1 MPLQFVTGQIK
12 DLAISTAKIADDAI
26 TSAKIADLNIITALL
41 ADDAVSQAKIADGA
55 VGADQL
61 ASSAVVFASLAGG
74 LVDTDLSSVSSS
86 DDTLASAKAIKSYV
100 DSVASGL
107 DVKESCK
114 IATTANITLSGTQTI
129 DGVAIAADQRV
140 LVKDQSTATQNGIY
154 LCKAGAWAR
163 SSDFAA
169 GSSEAGA
176 FTFVEE
182 GTVNADNGFVCTN
195 NAGSDVVG
203 TADIAFSQFSGAGS
217 ILAGDGLAKSGNTLS
232 VNVDGSSLEI
242 VGDALQVATGGVTNA
257 MLAGSIADSK
267 LSTIASSNKVSGSAV
282 QLAGAGGLEDSTG
295 LKISDL
301 GVTNAMLAGS
311 IANAKLS
318 NSSVS
323 FGGVS
328 LSLGG
333 SDTTPAFDL
342 TDATNYPTSS
352 LSGTITNTQLAGSI
366 ALTKL
371 DTIGDGKVIVGNSGG
386 VATAVALSG
395 DATISNA
402 GALAIGASKIVP
414 AMVATTVAG
423 NGIAGGAGAALSVDI
438 NTGEPLSANISS
450 SGKLGIVLN
459 ANGGLE
465 KASSQLQ
472 IKLDGTKLQTTA
484 SGLTIKTG
492 GVDTDAIAAS
502 AVTGAKIADNAV
514 TLAKMAGITR
524 GNLIVGDTSGDPS
537 LLAAGSP
544 STVLSTDGTDIA
556 YAQVDN
562 AMIANDAA
570 IALSKLAEVVSG
582 NIIVGSAA
590 AEAASVTMSGD
601 AVMSNTGALTIS
613 NGAVSSTKI
622 ADDAISL
629 DKLGITPAVDVN
641 TSTLNDIST
650 VNLSQRIADASYR
663 NGSWIKVFF
672 NGQRLTPVADS
683 EATNDYSDYYID
695 DNGTA
700 TSVNFGGS
708 LPNGSVLVIDFCH

>member
-12 DLAISTAKIADDAI
+12 DSAISTAKIADDAI

-41 ADDAVSQAKIADGA
+41 ADDAVSQAKIADDA
-55 VGADQL
+55 VGPDQL
-61 ASSAVVFASLAGG
+61 AASAVVFASLAGAAYS
-74 LVDTDLSSVSSS
+74 DDLSVSATSS
-86 DDTLASAKAIKSYV
+86 ELATASAAKAYA

-140 LVKDQSTATQNGIY
+140 LVKDQSTASQNGIY
-154 LCKAGAWAR
+154 LCKAGSWAR
-163 SSDFAA
+163 SSDFAN

-182 GTVNADNGFVCTN
+182 GTVNADSGFVCTN
-195 NAGSDVVG
+195 NSGSDVVG
-203 TADIAFSQFSGAGS
+203 SDPIAFSQFSGAGS

-232 VNVDGSSLEI
+232 VNVDDSSLEI
-242 VGDALQVATGGVTNA
+242 VGDALQVKASGVTNA
-257 MLAGSIADSK
+257 MLAGSIADSN
-267 LSTIASSNKVSGSAV
+267 LLTISTSNKVSGSAV
-282 QLAGAGGLEDSTG
+282 QLAGSGGLEDSTG
-295 LKISDL
+295 LKISAG

-311 IANAKLS
+311 IENAKLS

-333 SDTTPAFDL
+333 SDATPAFDL

-352 LSGTITNTQLAGSI
+352 LSGTITNAQLAGSI

-371 DTIGDGKVIVGNSGG
+371 DTIGDGKVIVGNAGG

-414 AMVATTVAG
+414 AMVAATVAG
-423 NGIAGGAGAALSVDI
+423 NGIAGGAGTALSVDI
-438 NTGEPLSANISS
+438 QTGEPLSADISS

-465 KASSQLQ
+465 KDSSQLQ

-484 SGLTIKTG
+484 NGLTIKTG

-524 GNLIVGDTSGDPS
+524 GNLIVGDASGDPS
-537 LLAAGSP
+537 LLAAGSA
-544 STVLSTDGTDIA
+544 SQVLATDGTDIA
-556 YAQVDN
+556 YAFIDN
-562 AMIANDAA
+562 AMIDDDAD
-570 IALSKLAEVVSG
+570 IALSKLAGVASG

-590 AEAASVTMSGD
+590 GEAASVTMSGD

-613 NGAVSSTKI
+613 NGAVSSNKI

-641 TSTLNDIST
+641 TSTSGDIAS
-650 VNLSQRIADASYR
+650 VNLSQRVTDASYR

-672 NGQRLTPVADS
+672 NGQRLTPVAN
-683 EATNDYSDYYID
+683 AGAAADYSDYYIT
-695 DNGTA
+695 DNGSA
-700 TSVNFGGS
+700 TTVGFGGS